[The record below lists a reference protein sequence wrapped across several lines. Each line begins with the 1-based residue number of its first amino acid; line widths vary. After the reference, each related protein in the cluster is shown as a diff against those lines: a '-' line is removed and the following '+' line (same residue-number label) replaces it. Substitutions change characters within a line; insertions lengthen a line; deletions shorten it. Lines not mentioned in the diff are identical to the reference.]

1 MKSRFAGVDSA
12 TTWAMVGAA
21 AIGAQYIAGKAARD
35 ALFLAYFEPDVLPRM
50 IIGTSV
56 FSILLVVGSSKLLRK
71 VAPGVYV
78 PIAFAACG
86 ALLLGIWGISGS
98 FPRVAAP
105 LLYLLIS
112 GIGPM
117 LGSGFWLIAS
127 ERFDPRTAKQRF
139 GQIGSAGTVGGLVGG
154 LVAARIATA
163 AGIDAIIPLLAALN
177 ALCAWQTR
185 LWARTPPS
193 HGPRRQVPA
202 AAAAR
207 SGMRILADTRYLRH
221 LALLVLLGTMAAA
234 FLDYAFK
241 VQVKTDFGP
250 GPRLGSFFAF
260 YYTALSLVSF
270 VLQAFAS
277 RAVLEKLGLAAAM
290 GAPSMAVMA
299 GGAATLFGPVLPA
312 LIATRGGEAAF
323 RGSLLRSAY
332 EVFYTPI
339 SPEDKR
345 AVKGVIDVGVD
356 RTGDILGAGVIQIL
370 LWMAVGRQLGTLLG
384 LAVVCSSAALMLAHR
399 LSRGYV
405 TALEQSLLNRA
416 VELDIEDAQDW
427 QTRTV
432 LLKTLQHR
440 TASRSVSG
448 QPKPDAAASVT
459 TELEVQDIRALR
471 SRDPDT
477 VRRVLLGA
485 TPPAPVLIPHVI
497 RLLEWDPV
505 ANEAV
510 QALRAVADDR
520 AGELVDALIDPNQP
534 FAVRRRLARVFSA
547 SASQRAADGLIL
559 GLEDLRFE
567 VRFQCGRSLAAISA
581 RNPRVRVDPARVS
594 AIVQR
599 EVGVSRQVWESRRLI
614 DSVLRDS
621 EERPPLDNLID
632 ERASRALAHVFTLLG
647 LMLPTEP
654 LRIAYRGLKTT
665 DKSLRGTALE
675 YLESVLPPEICKP
688 LWPFLE
694 GDRELRS
701 APRPTDEVLQELLRS
716 NQSILLNLEQLRARQ
731 QSKGGPAITG
741 GGAPASV

>member
-1 MKSRFAGVDSA
+1 MKGRLAGFDSA

-35 ALFLAYFEPDVLPRM
+35 ALFLAHFEPDVLPRM

-56 FSILLVVGSSKLLRK
+56 FSILLVVGSSKLLGK

-78 PIAFAACG
+78 PVAFAACA

-112 GIGPM
+112 GIGPL

-154 LVAARIATA
+154 LLAARIATV
-163 AGIDAIIPLLAALN
+163 AGIGAIIPLLAALN

-185 LWARTPPS
+185 LWARTSPS
-193 HGPRRQVPA
+193 RVPRRDLFTATP
-202 AAAAR
+202 AR
-207 SGMRILADTRYLRH
+207 SGVRILADTPYLRH
-221 LALLVLLGTMAAA
+221 LALLVLFGTMAAA

-241 VQVKTDFGP
+241 VQVKTGFGP

-290 GAPSMAVMA
+290 GAPSMAVIA

-312 LIATRGGEAAF
+312 VIATRGGEAAF

-345 AVKGVIDVGVD
+345 AVKAVVDVGVD
-356 RTGDILGAGVIQIL
+356 RTGDILGAGSIQIL
-370 LWMAVGRQLGTLLG
+370 LWIAVGRQLGTLLG
-384 LAVVCSSAALMLAHR
+384 LAVLCSSAALILAHR

-405 TALEQSLLNRA
+405 HALEESLLKRA
-416 VELDIEDAQDW
+416 VELDVEDAQDW

-432 LLKTLQHR
+432 LLNTLQHR
-440 TASRSVSG
+440 TASRAASG
-448 QPKPDAAASVT
+448 KSKSDAATSVT

-471 SRDPDT
+471 SRDPET
-477 VRRVLLGA
+477 VRRVLRRP
-485 TPPAPVLIPHVI
+485 TPPALVLVPHVI

-505 ANEAV
+505 ADEAV
-510 QALRAVADDR
+510 QALRAMVDDR
-520 AGELVDALIDPNQP
+520 AGELIDALIDPDQP
-534 FAVRRRLARVFSA
+534 FAVRRRLARVFSV
-547 SASQRAADGLIL
+547 SGSQRAADGLLL

-581 RNPRVRVDPARVS
+581 RNPRVRIDPTRVS
-594 AIVQR
+594 AIVLR

-614 DSVLRDS
+614 DSVIRDG
-621 EERPPLDNLID
+621 EERSPLDDLID
-632 ERASRALAHVFTLLG
+632 ERANRALTHVFTLLG
-647 LMLPTEP
+647 LMLPAEP
-654 LRIAYRGLKTT
+654 LRIAYRGLQTT

-675 YLESVLPPEICKP
+675 YLESVLPSEVCKP

-694 GDRELRS
+694 GDREPRS
-701 APRPTDEVLQELLRS
+701 ASRPKDDVLQELLRS

-731 QSKGGPAITG
+731 QGKGSSAIKSGGTPAG
-741 GGAPASV
+741 V